1 LFCLNRVPNLLEEMN
16 RCLFASR
23 AIALYF
29 VVLVGSII
37 AGCSSL
43 NADSSAT
50 TVALSTNTLP
60 ASAQPDINGGGF
72 ELRKGDKLK
81 FDFLEAPGLNTWE
94 QVVREDGTIA
104 LPYNVVIQAEG
115 KTKRAL
121 AEDIHKAYVPKYFKR
136 MSVNIKSDDRFYFVT
151 GEVKIPGVKAHPGE
165 LTVTKAV
172 GAAGDFTDFAQKKKI
187 QVIRANGEKI
197 RVNWNEA
204 AEHPE
209 RDVPV
214 YPGDR
219 VHVPRRLF

>member
-1 LFCLNRVPNLLEEMN
+1 MN
-16 RCLFASR
+16 RFLFASR
-23 AIALYF
+23 AIAF
-29 VVLVGSII
+29 CFAIVIGSIL

-43 NADSSAT
+43 NAGSPGSNLAI
-50 TVALSTNTLP
+50 STNSQSP
-60 ASAQPDINGGGF
+60 SEVFNDGGF
-72 ELRKGDKLK
+72 RIRKGDKLK
-81 FDFLEAPGLNTWE
+81 IDFFEAGNMPASWE

-104 LPYNVVIQAEG
+104 LPMTLVVTAEG
-115 KTKRAL
+115 KTKREL
-121 AEDIHKAYVPKYFKR
+121 ADDIHKVYVPKYFKR

-165 LTVTKAV
+165 LTVTKAI

-187 QVIRANGEKI
+187 QLIRANGEKI

-209 RDVPV
+209 RDIPV

-219 VHVPRRLF
+219 VHVPRRFSFGS